1 MLGTG
6 LRGSMQEYPVKP
18 GHAGKIDFKMIFEA
32 AFGSYEEDDGWLKG
46 SYGSMPK
53 IWAKQEGKK
62 LLVVDTETDKGIA
75 IAIGKGGEEA
85 EQAMALAQDTQRQ
98 WNDFLEGVTGYN
110 AKMRSKK
117 VQEKAKKEA
126 KAAAEKESK

>member
-1 MLGTG
+1 
-6 LRGSMQEYPVKP
+6 MQEYPVKP

-32 AFGSYEEDDGWLKG
+32 AFGSYTEDDGWLKG

-62 LLVVDTETDKGIA
+62 LLIVDTETDKNIA
-75 IAIGKGGEEA
+75 VAMGKGGAEA
-85 EQAMALAQDTQRQ
+85 EEAMALAQDTQRN

-117 VQEKAKKEA
+117 IQEKAKKEA
-126 KAAAEKESK
+126 KAAAEAKAKASA

>member
-1 MLGTG
+1 
-6 LRGSMQEYPVKP
+6 MQEYPVKP

-32 AFGSYEEDDGWLKG
+32 AFGSYEEDGEWLKT

-53 IWAKQEGKK
+53 IWAKQDGKK
-62 LLVVDTETDKGIA
+62 KVIVDTETDKNIA

-85 EQAMALAQDTQRQ
+85 EQAMALAQDTQRT

-117 VQEKAKKEA
+117 AQEQAKKDA
-126 KAAAEKESK
+126 KAAAEKEAT

>member
-1 MLGTG
+1 
-6 LRGSMQEYPVKP
+6 MQEYPVKP
-18 GHAGKIDFKMIFEA
+18 GHAAKIDFKMIFEA
-32 AFGSYEEDDGWLKG
+32 AFGSYDEDDGWLKG

-53 IWAKQEGKK
+53 IWAKQDGKK
-62 LLVVDTETDKGIA
+62 LLIVDTETDKNVA

-85 EQAMALAQDTQRQ
+85 EQAMALAQDTQRN
-98 WNDFLEGVTGYN
+98 WNDFLEGVTGYD

-126 KAAAEKESK
+126 KAAAEKESG

>member
-1 MLGTG
+1 
-6 LRGSMQEYPVKP
+6 MQEYPVKP

-32 AFGSYEEDDGWLKG
+32 AFGSYEEDEGWLKS

-53 IWAKQEGKK
+53 IWAKQDGKK
-62 LLVVDTETDKGIA
+62 KVIVDTETDKTIA
-75 IAIGKGGEEA
+75 VRMAEGDEEA
-85 EQAMALAQDTQRQ
+85 GQIAVDTQRT

-117 VQEKAKKEA
+117 AQEQAKKEA
-126 KAAAEKESK
+126 KAAAEKAATA

>member
-1 MLGTG
+1 
-6 LRGSMQEYPVKP
+6 MQEYPVKP
-18 GHAGKIDFKMIFEA
+18 GHAAKIDFKMIFEA
-32 AFGSYEEDDGWLKG
+32 AFMSYEEDDGWLKG

-62 LLVVDTETDKGIA
+62 AIVVDTETDKSIA
-75 IAIGKGGEEA
+75 LRMAQGDEEA
-85 EQAMALAQDTQRQ
+85 GQVARDTQRQ

-117 VQEKAKKEA
+117 IQEKAKKEA
-126 KAAAEKESK
+126 KAAAEREVAS